1 MSLRR
6 QRLIAFT
13 AALLAVWMLALAPT
27 VSRLLASG
35 RGLPTLIEICSS
47 QGSTWVSAAQAGES
61 GPAKSLPSWSEAC
74 DYCPLQAQ
82 LSGLP
87 PTAPRWHLAPL
98 GPDMPLAFAHAPR
111 LLAVW
116 RTALSRGPPLPL

>member
-6 QRLIAFT
+6 QRPIAFT

-27 VSRLLASG
+27 VSKLLAAS
-35 RGLPTLIEICSS
+35 RGLPTLIEVCST
-47 QGSTWVSAAQAGES
+47 QGSTWVSAAQAGET
-61 GPAKSLPSWSEAC
+61 GPEKSLPQWGEAC

-87 PTAPRWHLAPL
+87 PAAPQWHQPPL
-98 GPDMPLAFAHAPR
+98 GPGMPLAFAHAPR

-116 RTALSRGPPLPL
+116 RTAPSRGPPRFV